1 MNKRTRLIAALS
13 ALTLLF
19 LSCGKTDT
27 PLPPATSA
35 TDIAETAAS
44 ATTETATATAEATTA
59 EATTATQSPA
69 VTPTRE
75 TKELPEPYI
84 DIEFYADGTMRDI
97 CEHVNCTM
105 PDAKRGRVENTAVT
119 FKGQSYTV
127 PHLYVEKESGAVV
140 LTYEYL
146 VTESDVTQLMSGG
159 FTVETFLVNGN
170 SLAANSSEQCMTNAG
185 QSGGFGLSIK
195 NGKLGFGVYT
205 DTSYKTASFPGKYS
219 TDSLTHLLGIYDP
232 SAKTVSLYMNGALVR
247 TVDAAGVFRPAQQS
261 CHSYIVLGGDIGIG
275 GNSELHATNTRI
287 ADFKLYPTALTAED
301 VTVAYETAVAK
312 LTGGETAFELVY
324 QPIEGIPKG
333 TEDAVY
339 KNVLNSFAEVYEPI
353 TSLKVSP
360 TVWQW
365 ANGNLSA
372 MADAEERPATVLFD
386 LRTVNGTLHL
396 SDTAGND
403 LGTAEDA
410 LAAIAGKIIPAFRLT
425 DPATAAP
432 LTELINRHSIG
443 DCFILSA
450 DGDLLRSVCNATT
463 CARPVLDRTAVTVI
477 DTAALFT
484 EISYFGAKRVLLP
497 ADLLTQEN
505 VLAMHARS
513 MTVFAMLA
521 NDADIA
527 DVHNAVFSAA
537 DGILTAD
544 SAAVLNYYRTFTET
558 TIPKSTLIVAHRGD
572 HAAYPDNT
580 MRSFISG
587 AESGANIIELDIW
600 MTADGHLVLNHDAKT
615 NGWSEVLDC
624 KTSTRAQL
632 EALTCTSQ
640 YAAEG
645 DRLAFYEDVLEYFS
659 KNHTDIV
666 IYAEIKD
673 SRTATADK
681 VVQMTKEY
689 GMLDRVLFLQ
699 GNLSFD
705 QYIYNTY
712 RAAVMRNSAPIYPR
726 TDLSRALALSCI
738 DLAELP
744 TDYFT
749 QWKDANEDLM
759 RMLRHR
765 GVAYGPWT
773 SNTAADTDTHFF
785 LGYANITS
793 NTPHQSDQYVRFLKA
808 ETAADG
814 TVTVRCIYYDG
825 TVKDVTAEA
834 EFVRLSGDVTYTEGK
849 ISGHGSYAF
858 RLKTALPLRT
868 DLSYW
873 SYSLA
878 CTG

>member
-1 MNKRTRLIAALS
+1 MNTSRRLLPLLLS
-13 ALTLLF
+13 GILLF
-19 LSCGKTDT
+19 SACGKTA
-27 PLPPATSA
+27 PAQT
-35 TDIAETAAS
+35 ENHLAS
-44 ATTETATATAEATTA
+44 EF
-59 EATTATQSPA
+59 TTATSTVSDATVQTTA
-69 VTPTRE
+69 VSEVHTTSADTSEPTVLRE
-75 TKELPEPYI
+75 EKTLPEPYI

-97 CEHVNCTM
+97 CEHVSCTM

-287 ADFKLYPTALTAED
+287 ADFKLYPTALTAQE
-301 VTVAYETAVAK
+301 VGIAYEAAVAR
-312 LTGGETAFELVY
+312 LTGGEAAFDLLYRPV
-324 QPIEGIPKG
+324 EGLPKG
-333 TEDAVY
+333 TEGAVFQ
-339 KNVLNSFAEVYEPI
+339 NVLNSFAEVYEPI
-353 TSLKVSP
+353 TALNVAP

-365 ANGNLSA
+365 AGGDLQA
-372 MADAEERPATVLFD
+372 LAAAEERPATLLFD
-386 LRTVNGTLHL
+386 LRMANGVLHL
-396 SDTAGND
+396 TDSAGKD

-450 DGDLLRSVCNATT
+450 DGDLLKSTCRSTT
-463 CARPVLDRTAVTVI
+463 CARPVLDRTAVTAI
-477 DTAALFT
+477 DIPALFA

-497 ADLLTQEN
+497 ADLLTQEDI
-505 VLAMHARS
+505 LALHAR
-513 MTVFAMLA
+513 TVNVFAALDTNA
-521 NDADIA
+521 DTADI
-527 DVHNAVFSAA
+527 HNAIFVGA
-537 DGILTAD
+537 DGILTSD
-544 SAAVLNYYRTFTET
+544 SAAVLDYYRTFTET
-558 TIPKSTLIVAHRGD
+558 TFSKLPLIVAHRGD

-587 AESGANIIELDIW
+587 AESGADIIELDVW
-600 MTADGHLVLNHDAKT
+600 MTADGHLVLNHDAMT

-624 KTSTRAQL
+624 KASTRAQL
-632 EALTCTSQ
+632 EALTCTSAH
-640 YAAEG
+640 AAEG
-645 DRLAFYEDVLEYFS
+645 DKLAFYEEVLAYFS
-659 KNHTDIV
+659 ENHTNIILFVEMKDARNAAADRAVALTRAYGMEDRV
-666 IYAEIKD
+666 IY
-673 SRTATADK
+673 
-681 VVQMTKEY
+681 
-689 GMLDRVLFLQ
+689 LQ
-699 GNLSFD
+699 SNLSFD

-712 RAAVMRNSAPIYPR
+712 GAPVLRNSAPIYPR
-726 TDLSRALALSCI
+726 TDLKRALALTCI
-738 DLAELP
+738 DLADLP

-749 QWKDANEDLM
+749 RWKDANEELM

-773 SNTAADTDTHFF
+773 TATAEATDADYY
-785 LGYANITS
+785 LSYANFTS
-793 NTPHQSDQYVRFLKA
+793 NVPHQCDKYLRFLKVTEGEA
-808 ETAADG
+808 G
-814 TVTVRCIYYDG
+814 QITVTAVYYDG
-825 TVKDVTAEA
+825 TTEDVTARA
-834 EFVRLSGDVTYTEGK
+834 EFVRLAGNVTYANGRIEGQ
-849 ISGHGSYAF
+849 GAYAF
-858 RLKTALPLRT
+858 RLKTTLPLRT

-873 SYSLA
+873 ICSQA
-878 CTG
+878 ATR

>member
-1 MNKRTRLIAALS
+1 MNTSRRLLPLLLS
-13 ALTLLF
+13 GILLF
-19 LSCGKTDT
+19 SACGKTA
-27 PLPPATSA
+27 PAQT
-35 TDIAETAAS
+35 ENHLAS
-44 ATTETATATAEATTA
+44 EF
-59 EATTATQSPA
+59 TTATSTVADATVQTTA
-69 VTPTRE
+69 VSEVHTTSVVTSEPTVIRE
-75 TKELPEPYI
+75 EKTLPEPYI

-97 CEHVNCTM
+97 CEHVSCTM

-205 DTSYKTASFPGKYS
+205 DTSYKTASFLGKYS

-247 TVDAAGVFRPAQQS
+247 TVDAAGVFRPAQQN

-287 ADFKLYPTALTAED
+287 ADFKLYPTALTAQE
-301 VTVAYETAVAK
+301 VGIAYEAAVAQ
-312 LTGGETAFELVY
+312 LTGGEAAFDLLYRPV
-324 QPIEGIPKG
+324 EGLPKG
-333 TEDAVY
+333 TEGAVFQ
-339 KNVLNSFAEVYEPI
+339 NVFNSFAEVYEPI
-353 TSLKVSP
+353 TALNVTP

-365 ANGNLSA
+365 AGGDLQA
-372 MADAEERPATVLFD
+372 LAAAEERPATLLFD
-386 LRTVNGTLHL
+386 LRMANGVLHL
-396 SDTAGND
+396 TDSAGKD

-450 DGDLLRSVCNATT
+450 DGDLLKSTCRSTT
-463 CARPVLDRTAVTVI
+463 CARPVLDRTAVTAI
-477 DTAALFT
+477 DIPALFA

-497 ADLLTQEN
+497 ADLLTQEDI
-505 VLAMHARS
+505 LALHAR
-513 MTVFAMLA
+513 TVNVFAALDTNA
-521 NDADIA
+521 DTADI
-527 DVHNAVFSAA
+527 HNAIFVGA
-537 DGILTAD
+537 DGILTSD
-544 SAAVLNYYRTFTET
+544 SAAVLDYYRTFTET
-558 TIPKSTLIVAHRGD
+558 TFSKLPLIVAHRGD

-587 AESGANIIELDIW
+587 AESGADIIELDVW
-600 MTADGHLVLNHDAKT
+600 MTADGHLVLNHDAMT

-624 KTSTRAQL
+624 KASTRAQL
-632 EALTCTSQ
+632 EALTCTSAH
-640 YAAEG
+640 AAEG
-645 DRLAFYEDVLEYFS
+645 DKLAFYEEVLAYFS
-659 KNHTDIV
+659 ENHTNIILFVEMKDARNAAADRAVALTRAYGMEDRV
-666 IYAEIKD
+666 IY
-673 SRTATADK
+673 
-681 VVQMTKEY
+681 
-689 GMLDRVLFLQ
+689 LQ
-699 GNLSFD
+699 SNLSFD

-712 RAAVMRNSAPIYPR
+712 GAPVLRNSAPIYPR
-726 TDLSRALALSCI
+726 TDLKRALALTCI
-738 DLAELP
+738 DLADLP

-749 QWKDANEDLM
+749 RWKDANEELM

-773 SNTAADTDTHFF
+773 TATAEATDADYY
-785 LGYANITS
+785 LSYANFTS
-793 NTPHQSDQYVRFLKA
+793 NVPHQCDKYLRFLKVTEGEA
-808 ETAADG
+808 G
-814 TVTVRCIYYDG
+814 QITVTAVYYDG
-825 TVKDVTAEA
+825 TTADVTAHA
-834 EFVRLSGDVTYTEGK
+834 EFVPLEGNVSYRNGEVSGQGAYT
-849 ISGHGSYAF
+849 F
-858 RLKTALPLRT
+858 RLRTALPIRT
-868 DLSYW
+868 DLTYFV
-873 SYSLA
+873 YSLSM
-878 CTG
+878 CR

>member
-1 MNKRTRLIAALS
+1 MKKRTRLAAL
-13 ALTLLF
+13 LLATPLF
-19 LSCGKTDT
+19 LLSCGHTDT
-27 PLPPATSA
+27 PTITSD
-35 TDIAETAAS
+35 TPTSAS
-44 ATTETATATAEATTA
+44 ATTEITVTEMTTA
-59 EATTATQSPA
+59 SELTTTAPTPT
-69 VTPTRE
+69 VTPV
-75 TKELPEPYI
+75 KEEKMLPEPYI
-84 DIEFYADGTMRDI
+84 DIEFYEDGTIRDI
-97 CEHVNCTM
+97 REHVSCTM
-105 PDAKRGRVENTAVT
+105 PAAANGRVENSTVT
-119 FKGQSYTV
+119 FAGKDYTV
-127 PHLYVEKESGAVV
+127 PHLHVEKAQGAVL

-146 VTESDVTQLMSGG
+146 VTEADVTQLMGGG

-195 NGKLGFGVYT
+195 HGKLGFGVYT
-205 DTSYKTASFPGKYS
+205 DSSYKTASFPGKHD
-219 TDSLTHLLGIYDP
+219 TKELTHLLGVYDP
-232 SAKTVSLYMNGALVR
+232 ATGTVSLYMNGVPVN
-247 TVDAAGVFRPAQQS
+247 TVEANGVFRPAQQN
-261 CHSYIVLGGDIGIG
+261 CHPYIALGGDVGSG
-275 GNSELHATNTRI
+275 GTTELYATNTRI

-372 MADAEERPATVLFD
+372 MADAEERPATVLLD

-403 LGTAEDA
+403 LGTAKDVMA
-410 LAAIAGKIIPAFRLT
+410 TLDGKIIPAFRLT
-425 DPATAAP
+425 DPTIAAQ
-432 LTELINRHSIG
+432 LTDFINRNHIG
-443 DCFILSA
+443 DCFVFSA

-712 RAAVMRNSAPIYPR
+712 RVAVMRNSAPIYPR

-793 NTPHQSDQYVRFLKA
+793 NTPHQSDQYVRFLKT

-825 TVKDVTAEA
+825 TVKDMTAEA